1 MIAAW
6 TLAGTCLA
14 VWIGL
19 LSPLRGGFWRVSPR
33 LDAALQG
40 GERAG
45 SSDERPPSMNERAPL
60 ADERAPSANGRAPS
74 VAAVIPARNEAD
86 VLPETL
92 TTVVAQ
98 DYPGAFHVTLVDDQ
112 SDDGTS
118 AVAQAAAAEVGRPD
132 RLTVLRGEPLPPSWA
147 GKVWALAQG
156 TQRGDFVDSAYV
168 WFTDADIAHA
178 PGVLRALVEKA
189 ESEGWDLVSV
199 MARLRVDSRWDRLLI
214 PAFVYFFAKL
224 YPFQFVTNPRHRT
237 AGAAGGCILVRR
249 KVLNEAG
256 GIESIRSALIDDCAL
271 GRLIKRHGGRTWLG
285 FSGSVHSVR
294 RYGTLRSTWDM
305 VARSAYDQLHYS
317 PAILLGTVVGM
328 ALLYLVAPLA
338 TLGGIAAAAFAVP
351 GSLLLA
357 ALGALAWGLMT
368 ASFLPIL
375 RHHTSARWPAVLLP
389 VAAMLYTAM
398 TIASAWR
405 HRTGRSGEW
414 KGRRR
419 EAGDAA

>member
-1 MIAAW
+1 MSIA
-6 TLAGTCLA
+6 LALAATCLTL
-14 VWIGL
+14 WIGL
-19 LSPLRGGFWRVSPR
+19 VTLRGGFWRVSPR
-33 LDAALQG
+33 LDAAPHG
-40 GERAG
+40 SARAG
-45 SSDERPPSMNERAPL
+45 SPDERPPLTNERPPL
-60 ADERAPSANGRAPS
+60 ADERAPS

-92 TTVVAQ
+92 PTVVAQ
-98 DYPGAFHVTLVDDQ
+98 DYEGPFHVTLVDDQ
-112 SDDGTS
+112 SEDGTS
-118 AVAQAAAAEVGRPD
+118 AAAQAAAAEAGRPD
-132 RLTVLRGEPLPPSWA
+132 RLTVLRGEVLPPGWA

-156 TQRGDFVDSAYV
+156 AERGDLVDSAYV

-199 MARLRVDSRWDRLLI
+199 MARLRVDSGWDRLLI

-224 YPFQFVTNPRHRT
+224 YPFRFVADPHRPT

-249 KVLNEAG
+249 KALEEAG
-256 GIESIRSALIDDCAL
+256 GVEAIRSALIDDCAL

-294 RYGTLRSTWDM
+294 QYGNLHSVWDM

-338 TLGGIAAAAFAVP
+338 TIGGIAAAAFAVP

-357 ALGALAWGLMT
+357 ALGALAWCLMT
-368 ASFLPIL
+368 TSFLPIL
-375 RHHTSARWPAVLLP
+375 RHHTSARWPAVFLP
-389 VAAMLYTAM
+389 VAGALYAAM

-405 HRTGRSGEW
+405 HRTGRNGSW
-414 KGRRR
+414 KGRTHG
-419 EAGDAA
+419 AGDAA